1 MKYELIDKTKDY
13 LIINKPAGLLTH
25 GAKHID
31 EISLADLLLTDYP
44 EIAKVG
50 EDESRPGIMHR
61 LDKLASGL
69 IVIARNDESYADLK
83 KQFQERAISKYYTA
97 LAYGK
102 IEKDEDEIN
111 FPIERSAKGHKMA
124 ALPITKKGKPSFEG
138 RHAITKFEVL
148 KRYINYTLLKVKIET
163 GRTHQIRCHFSAY
176 GCPLVGDDLYATKKT
191 KLKNAKLNLGRIF
204 LVADNLEFT
213 DLNGE
218 RKKYSI
224 ELPLELKLFLEKIH

>member
-1 MKYELIDKTKDY
+1 MKYELIDKTEDY
-13 LIINKPAGLLTH
+13 LVINKPAGLLTH

-31 EISLADLLLTDYP
+31 ETSLTDLLLADYP

-69 IVIARNDESYADLK
+69 IVIARNDEGYADLK
-83 KQFQERAISKYYTA
+83 KQFQERAISKCYTA

-102 IEKDEDEIN
+102 VEKDEDEIN

-124 ALPITKKGKPSFEG
+124 ALPITIKGKPSFDG
-138 RHAITKFEVL
+138 RHAITRFEVL

-224 ELPLELKLFLEKIH
+224 ELPEELKTFLEKIH

>member
-1 MKYELIDKTKDY
+1 MKYELIDKTEDY

-25 GAKHID
+25 GAKHIED
-31 EISLADLLLTDYP
+31 SSLADMLLIDYP
-44 EIAKVG
+44 DIAKVG

-69 IVIARNDESYADLK
+69 IIIARNDESYADLK
-83 KQFQERAISKYYTA
+83 KQFQERTISKYYTA

-124 ALPITKKGKPSFEG
+124 ALPMTIKGKPSFDG
-138 RHAITKFEVL
+138 RHAITRFQVL
-148 KRYINYTLLKVKIET
+148 KRYVNYTLLKVKIET

-191 KLKNAKLNLGRIF
+191 KVKNAKLNLGRIF

-213 DLNGE
+213 DMNGE

-224 ELPLELKLFLEKIH
+224 ELPVELKSFLEKIH